1 VAGAGSAQV
10 LQYID
15 FSRHFYSNLMEGMIE
30 LSSVIYLL
38 SVTALALFL
47 GSVSVEMRR
56 WR

>member
-1 VAGAGSAQV
+1 MRY
-10 LQYID
+10 LD
-15 FSRHFYSNLMEGMIE
+15 FSAKFYENLIQGLVE
-30 LSSVIYLL
+30 LGDLVYLL